1 MTRLL
6 FLIPLLGL
14 LAGCKTAHDIKTDN
28 TVKSDSV
35 IELKPIEITLNI
47 NLNMKVDKALDD
59 FFSDID

>member
-14 LAGCKTAHDIKTDN
+14 LAGCTHTVKTDN

-35 IELKPIEITLNI
+35 VEIKPIEITLNI
-47 NLNMKVDKALDD
+47 NLKVDKALDD